1 MGLAL
6 GELTDVASMY
16 ESVRSQMSMGL
27 AHRDYPYTMLNASAA
42 LNDVFCVI
50 DEGDLMDAKGLG
62 SIPGETIPL
71 PKAGALGWLMSLVFF
86 NQGGIFLG
94 LYYTVNRYHRSTMER
109 FCAEYQRI
117 AAALVGSGPTTP
129 VKDLLAR

>member
-1 MGLAL
+1 
-6 GELTDVASMY
+6 
-16 ESVRSQMSMGL
+16 MGL

-50 DEGDLMDAKGLG
+50 DEGDLMEVKGLS
-62 SIPGETIPL
+62 SIQSETIPL

-94 LYYTVNRYHRSTMER
+94 LYYTVNRYHRQTVEKLCS
-109 FCAEYQRI
+109 EYQRI
-117 AAALVGSGPTTP
+117 AAALVNSELTAS
-129 VKDLLAR
+129 VKGLLAE